1 MIPNRLSERSFRY
14 YEPVIKQVVDTFPNE
29 VRVKPVGLSINTYV
43 ARLRDAMLSYNTYRW
58 ESNIN
63 FGLFQTYYGTFFGV
77 RLIQVHIEGD
87 TVVIGSKKQKDSKQQ
102 PEVINQSASSGSY
115 PFDGSSINFLG
126 YLVHHKL
133 LVGPITFFQV
143 SPEDC
148 VIYKNHL
155 EKNFDVEVTIKDNS
169 ITII

>member
-87 TVVIGSKKQKDSKQQ
+87 TVVIGSKKQKDAWDMRTC
-102 PEVINQSASSGSY
+102 EYAG
-115 PFDGSSINFLG
+115 
-126 YLVHHKL
+126 
-133 LVGPITFFQV
+133 
-143 SPEDC
+143 
-148 VIYKNHL
+148 NHL
-155 EKNFDVEVTIKDNS
+155 VVGWSKSLSPKEIDDIDHIHIPVLVS
-169 ITII
+169 LL